1 MSVGLSLQQYHS
13 ACWRIDEPLAP
24 AEGVMNPVR
33 SFTST
38 LIGFAAV
45 VIVVGVVLA
54 IRDAGSFHRGGEFA
68 SAWQSAELDLLAWG
82 IVLVFSGGAFALVTV
97 LLIPSGRILPL
108 PLIVGLVCGA
118 AVVAA
123 FGFGFA
129 NHLQRSAG
137 IPWPLIAVAPG
148 VAAGGAT
155 VALALV
161 TNLFSGDARAGT

>member
-1 MSVGLSLQQYHS
+1 
-13 ACWRIDEPLAP
+13 
-24 AEGVMNPVR
+24 MNPVR

-38 LIGFAAV
+38 LVGFAVV
-45 VIVVGVVLA
+45 VIAAAVSLA
-54 IRDAGSFHRGGEFA
+54 IRDAGSFHPGGEFA
-68 SAWQSAELDLLAWG
+68 SAWQSAEFDLLTWG
-82 IVLVFSGGAFALVTV
+82 IVLVFSGGAFALVTFF
-97 LLIPSGRILPL
+97 LIPSGRVLPL
-108 PLIVGLVCGA
+108 PLVVGLVCGA
-118 AVVAA
+118 AVVAS

-161 TNLFSGDARAGT
+161 TNLFSGSSPYHLDHDPNTDSID

>member
-1 MSVGLSLQQYHS
+1 MDR
-13 ACWRIDEPLAP
+13 WAP

-45 VIVVGVVLA
+45 VIAAAVVLA
-54 IRDAGSFHRGGEFA
+54 IRDAGSFHFGGEFD
-68 SAWQSAELDLLAWG
+68 SAWQRAEFDLIAWG

-97 LLIPSGRILPL
+97 LLIPSGRVLPL

-118 AVVAA
+118 AVVAV

-161 TNLFSGDARAGT
+161 TNLFSDSSRATA